1 MIQAMEIKPTVRE
14 FLTCSL
20 NGELSDDDDM
30 FALSLVSSMFAMQ
43 LVEFVE
49 GSFGIEIDSEDLEI
63 DNFRSIEAIS
73 ALVERKLESSSERTG
88 AAA

>member
-1 MIQAMEIKPTVRE
+1 MQTTEIKPMVRE
-14 FLTCSL
+14 FLTRSL
-20 NGELSDDDDM
+20 NGELGDDDDM

-43 LVEFVE
+43 LIDFVE
-49 GSFGIEIDSEDLEI
+49 GSFGVEIDNEDLEI
-63 DNFRSIEAIS
+63 DNFRSIQAIS